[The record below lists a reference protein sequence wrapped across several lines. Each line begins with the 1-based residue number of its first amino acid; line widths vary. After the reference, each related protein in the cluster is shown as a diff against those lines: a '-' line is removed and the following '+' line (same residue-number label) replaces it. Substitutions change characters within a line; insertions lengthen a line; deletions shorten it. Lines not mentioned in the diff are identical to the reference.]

1 MYKYHQEI
9 SSKVMRERQDTL
21 ASELKDKFPTIKG
34 VEIDVERNSISW
46 EQKCGVYPQ
55 ELGKFLNK

>member
-1 MYKYHQEI
+1 
-9 SSKVMRERQDTL
+9 MRERQDTL